1 MAWPF
6 KGKPGKINI
15 IRDSPDPGTW
25 IRAQVTY
32 RYRILSGILLILG
45 HGSELRLH
53 TGIQYYQVFSWSWD
67 LDQSSGYI
75 QVYNIIRYS
84 PDPGTWI
91 RAQVTYRYTILSGI
105 LLILGLESELRLH
118 TGIQYYS
125 RLPMSVLGIY
135 FDWF

>member
-32 RYRILSGILLILG
+32 RYTL
-45 HGSELRLH
+45 
-53 TGIQYYQVFSWSWD
+53 
-67 LDQSSGYI
+67 
-75 QVYNIIRYS
+75 
-84 PDPGTWI
+84 
-91 RAQVTYRYTILSGI
+91 LSGI
-105 LLILGLESELRLH
+105 LLILGLGSELRLH
-118 TGIQYYS
+118 TGLEYYLRLLLIQEHGSESMLHTGIEYYL
-125 RLPMSVLGIY
+125 RLLLIQEHGSESMLHTSIEYYLRLLLFSVLGIF

>member
-53 TGIQYYQVFSWSWD
+53 TSKEYY
-67 LDQSSGYI
+67 LK
-75 QVYNIIRYS
+75 
-84 PDPGTWI
+84 
-91 RAQVTYRYTILSGI
+91 L
-105 LLILGLESELRLH
+105 LLIQEHGSESMLH
-118 TGIQYYS
+118 TGIEYYL
-125 RLPMSVLGIY
+125 RLLPISVLGIF